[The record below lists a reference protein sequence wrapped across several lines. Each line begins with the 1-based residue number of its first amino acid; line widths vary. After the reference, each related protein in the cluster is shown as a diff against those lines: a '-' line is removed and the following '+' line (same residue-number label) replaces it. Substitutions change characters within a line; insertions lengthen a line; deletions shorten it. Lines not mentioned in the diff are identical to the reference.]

1 MPYPFGYRAM
11 TLEEIISAMSLGVL
25 DPWQADRADR
35 RTDLQ

>member
-1 MPYPFGYRAM
+1 M
-11 TLEEIISAMSLGVL
+11 TLEEISAMSLGVL